1 MGLWDRLMGR
11 EPQME
16 WDRHTKQMRK
26 ARPRPKQRR
35 KGREDPRKR
44 AAKAYRSRNH
54 RHLQKVSL
62 KPGATELVP
71 VVGESFRQVEISQA
85 VGRDGLEEIQKDA
98 WALLWPD
105 VGNEHDRNAV
115 AVTLG
120 DHHVGFLSR
129 EDAVLYRPVANE
141 AKRKGVLLTCEARV
155 RGAAPGQHETTDAGV
170 MLHLPTPEK
179 TLEMVEDWT
188 ARLG

>member
-1 MGLWDRLMGR
+1 VGLWDRLTGR

-16 WDRHTKQMRK
+16 WDPHTKQMRK

-35 KGREDPRKR
+35 KRQEDPRKR

-54 RHLQKVSL
+54 RQLQKVSL
-62 KPGATELVP
+62 KAGATELVP

-85 VGRDGLEEIQKDA
+85 VGRHGLEEIQKDV

-105 VGNEHDRNAV
+105 VGNTHDRNAV
-115 AVTLG
+115 AVAIG

-129 EDAVLYRPVANE
+129 EDAALYRPAANE
-141 AKRKGVLLTCEARV
+141 AMFAGVLLTCEGRV

-179 TLEMVEDWT
+179 TAQMVRERV
-188 ARLG
+188 AKPG